1 MGPTLCGAAQTSH
14 CTDFF
19 FTEQGLSS
27 AQASV
32 AVGVATWWHMWDLHG
47 PGIEPVSPA
56 LAGGFLATRPPG
68 ECSKV
73 ILDIWNQNSLDSF
86 CTLWLH
92 LTAL

>member
-1 MGPTLCGAAQTSH
+1 MGPTLCGSAQTSH
-14 CTDFF
+14 CGDFF

-32 AVGVATWWHMWDLHG
+32 AVGLAPWWGMWDLHE

-56 LAGGFLATRPPG
+56 LAGGVLTTRPPG
-68 ECSKV
+68 KSSKV

-86 CTLWLH
+86 GIL
-92 LTAL
+92 